1 MRRGS
6 ATIYSLLNTS
16 HIKAVQNIIISKRQ
30 TPNHILNSP
39 IKKAVS
45 LNSNIKDLLKVLKK
59 NNNVKSKF
67 TKDNKNIPIDNNN
80 KINNINNIY
89 QKISPIKID
98 IFNKFISLRKMI
110 YKKTIIEKY
119 FTPYLN
125 LKLSNNDIYTKE
137 SEIPRLFH
145 IYLINYILKNK
156 KCKLSSRYNDI
167 IKSIDMK
174 DYLIIFYNKKQ
185 FSYIIK
191 YLLGCIYNQDK
202 YTFNLIIDNWNNHER
217 IIINYKN
224 TKDNIINNYIQN
236 QKNNSNFMLK
246 QYITKKNIKNYKY
259 FINNINYKNLFIE
272 ELPIFSIPNIIPNY
286 LGFGENILKLLKN
299 YIYKC
304 KFNKIKTKYNI
315 DIKNKKINSKKDIE
329 EINKMI
335 SNSKDS
341 DSFDIDN
348 IQQNLYYNTEF
359 YENYKKSFRIFPP
372 NPR

>member
-145 IYLINYILKNK
+145 IYYKRHHFLIGQN
-156 KCKLSSRYNDI
+156 
-167 IKSIDMK
+167 
-174 DYLIIFYNKKQ
+174 
-185 FSYIIK
+185 FS
-191 YLLGCIYNQDK
+191 D
-202 YTFNLIIDNWNNHER
+202 
-217 IIINYKN
+217 
-224 TKDNIINNYIQN
+224 
-236 QKNNSNFMLK
+236 
-246 QYITKKNIKNYKY
+246 
-259 FINNINYKNLFIE
+259 
-272 ELPIFSIPNIIPNY
+272 
-286 LGFGENILKLLKN
+286 
-299 YIYKC
+299 
-304 KFNKIKTKYNI
+304 
-315 DIKNKKINSKKDIE
+315 
-329 EINKMI
+329 
-335 SNSKDS
+335 
-341 DSFDIDN
+341 
-348 IQQNLYYNTEF
+348 
-359 YENYKKSFRIFPP
+359 
-372 NPR
+372 